1 MCTFSTLPSFELN
14 NTIVFIKDTF
24 PLKIFYTLNINGYYG
39 DAGDALSFH
48 KGQKFSTIDQD
59 NDVLD
64 DTSCSELNKGAW
76 W

>member
-1 MCTFSTLPSFELN
+1 MPLN
-14 NTIVFIKDTF
+14 ILVYFKEAF
-24 PLKIFYTLNINGYYG
+24 LFKIFYTLNINGYYG

-64 DTSCSELNKGAW
+64 DAICSESYKGAW